1 MPFPATSPVQRS
13 AEVSVRTALYDL
25 LHANLGLPVFDHVP
39 EGQEL
44 DYVVIGESSSTPWN
58 TWTTTGEAMTVDLR
72 VQSKYDGALS
82 ASQALA
88 DIERL
93 LTTRGLQLQDN
104 FVVCVLA
111 VSERRLARNPDGK
124 TRTGSISVT
133 VKIQDTSV
141 K

>member
-58 TWTTTGEAMTVDLR
+58 TWTTTGEAMT
-72 VQSKYDGALS
+72 
-82 ASQALA
+82 

-93 LTTRGLQLQDN
+93 LTTGGLQLQDN

-124 TRTGSISVT
+124 TRPGSISVT